1 MKDFIIKLSLMELRW
16 AYIHLFDSIIVR
28 FTNLF
33 SEYNGL
39 KTNDNT
45 DDNTNLSIF
54 FFFGKISP
62 INSSENKL
70 YVGKINMTQWM

>member
-1 MKDFIIKLSLMELRW
+1 MKDFIIKLSLMELKW

-28 FTNLF
+28 FTKLF

-45 DDNTNLSIF
+45 DDDTNLSI

-70 YVGKINMTQWM
+70 YAGNINMTEWM